1 MERALKPIGKDVDY
15 LARGG
20 MIATVE
26 LRFASE
32 VVAWLQAVTPLK
44 TENWSL
50 YLFTWED
57 VLLG

>member
-50 YLFTWED
+50 
-57 VLLG
+57 